1 MSNHSHFIDEAKAQL
16 DKLGVELDELE
27 DKVKTQYENA
37 SSWYGEQM
45 VNLRNEWQETSAK
58 IHKFTTEAQ
67 AEAQTSYEAAK
78 SEVERNYDALASA
91 VKTYREQIE
100 RDGKTN

>member
-1 MSNHSHFIDEAKAQL
+1 MSDHRHFIGEAKAQL

-27 DKVKTQYENA
+27 DKVKIQYENA

-45 VNLRNEWQETSAK
+45 ATLRNEWQETNAK
-58 IHKFTTEAQ
+58 IQKFTTDAQ

-78 SEVERNYDALASA
+78 SEVERNYDALARA

-100 RDGKTN
+100 RASKTN